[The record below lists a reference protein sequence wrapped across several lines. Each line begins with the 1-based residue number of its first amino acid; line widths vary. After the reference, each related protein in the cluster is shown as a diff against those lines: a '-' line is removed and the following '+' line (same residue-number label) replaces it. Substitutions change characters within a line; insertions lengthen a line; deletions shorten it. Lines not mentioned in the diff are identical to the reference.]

1 MPTLDLMDVTTNPP
15 ERLDSVTL
23 NGNGTLTFEGN
34 MIKEIFQ
41 YYLENF
47 RPTQVFDNFTDWSNG
62 YQKLQL
68 KAGE

>member
-1 MPTLDLMDVTTNPP
+1 MPTLDLMDVTANPP

-23 NGNGTLTFEGN
+23 NSNGTLTFEGN

-41 YYLENF
+41 YYLESF
-47 RPTQVFDNFTDWSNG
+47 KPTQVFSNFTGWSNG